1 MLGRPLRAAAALLVL
16 LLAPLAAVFA
26 LTDDTEPPQLRV
38 EAGSHVAAIHA
49 LATDARG
56 ELLLTASEDKTARLW
71 RLADRHL
78 VRVLRPP
85 IGADNEGKLYAAA
98 LTPDGSKAALA
109 GWTAD
114 NEVYVFDSDT
124 GRMRGRIEGLPNVV
138 NALAFSP
145 DGRLLAVLLW
155 GGQGLRLYT
164 SSDGWQ
170 TAREV
175 GSDASY
181 GGSGYGLAF
190 SSDGQRLAAS
200 DESGVVRLYALRG
213 ASLWLQA
220 TQGLSGHPHG
230 VAFSPDGRRL
240 AVGFADSLQVQVLRG
255 DNLAPDWQAPPQG
268 DGGALPCVAW
278 SRDGRQLYAAGTW
291 RSAPGQ
297 HGVRR
302 WTLAERSAP
311 SDTPAASDTITALL
325 STVNGVLWAS
335 GDAGWGLVGGAAVRP
350 MRADFRLPAAQGPS
364 SLRVSDNGHEVS
376 FATRFGGLAPARFD
390 LGGPTWRTALPFDA
404 GAPVPP
410 DLSDWQD
417 SAAPRLGGKTLNLG
431 PGEVSLSLGPDL
443 AGRGF
448 ALGSNHRLRLYAADG
463 RELWNAR
470 VPAPCF
476 AVGLSRDGRWVVG
489 GFGDGTLRWFRRKD
503 GAEVLAFYPHGDGK
517 AWVAWTPDGRY
528 LAGGGGEAF
537 VGWHLNRGPDR
548 AAEFLPL
555 SRFAER
561 YFDPLG
567 VLSAVSQQPQQ
578 RPVPDPRAGLK
589 LPPLVQ
595 FSAPKSSGTVDDDKV
610 RIELAVTDQGGGIDE
625 VRLLHNGKVVQTS
638 GPQTEAAA
646 KTPAQLKFELPLESG
661 SNVVQAVALSKDRT
675 ESAPVEL
682 TLKAPLRPERPRLHV
697 LAVGINNYRNSQL
710 SLSFSV
716 PDAQGIADAFRT
728 LSRKLFADVAV
739 TELYDAKA
747 TRAGI
752 LAQLKDFTAAK
763 PEDVVVVYLAGHGE
777 TQGDDWFFVPWE
789 VTQPEQPERL
799 RREGLSS
806 RDLSSAI
813 RAMPARK
820 VVVLID
826 ACKSGAAIAGFRG
839 LEERRLLAQLS
850 RSTGTHLI
858 AATNKEQLASELLSL
873 GHGVFTY
880 TVLQGLEGRAAL
892 SGQDVTALKLMAYVE
907 QELPELSKRY
917 RTEEQYPVVSSTGMD
932 FPLVMR

>member
-1 MLGRPLRAAAALLVL
+1 MCGRQLRAAAALVAL
-16 LLAPLAAVFA
+16 LLAPLAVFAA
-26 LTDDTEPPQLRV
+26 LTDESQAPQLRV
-38 EAGSHVAAIHA
+38 EAGTHIAAIRA
-49 LATDARG
+49 LAADARG

-71 RLADRHL
+71 RIADRSL
-78 VRVLRPP
+78 LRVLRPP
-85 IGADNEGKLYAAA
+85 IGADNDGKLYAAA
-98 LTPDGSKAALA
+98 LTPDGRVAAVA
-109 GWTAD
+109 GWTED
-114 NEVYVFDSDT
+114 NEVYLFDSDD

-145 DGRLLAVLLW
+145 DGQLLAVLLW
-155 GGQGLRLYT
+155 GGQGLRLYA
-164 SSDGWQ
+164 SGDGWK

-175 GSDASY
+175 GNDAGY

-190 SSDGQRLAAS
+190 SPDGRTLATS
-200 DESGVVRLYALRG
+200 DESGAVRLYALRG
-213 ASLWLQA
+213 ASLWLQS
-220 TQGLSGHPHG
+220 TQRLSGRPHG
-230 VAFSPDGRRL
+230 LAFSPDGRRL
-240 AVGFADSLQVQVLRG
+240 AVGFADSLQAQVLRA
-255 DNLAPDWQAPPQG
+255 DNLAPDWQAPPQDG
-268 DGGALPCVAW
+268 GGALHCVAW

-302 WTLAERSAP
+302 WTFGDRGTVN
-311 SDTPAASDTITALL
+311 DTPAATDAVTALL
-325 STVNGVLWAS
+325 GTGNSVLWAS
-335 GDAGWGLVGGAAVRP
+335 GDAGWGVVGGAAVRSL
-350 MRADFRLPAAQGPS
+350 RADFRLPAASGSS
-364 SLRVSDNGHEVS
+364 SLRVSDNGHELN
-376 FATRFGGLAPARFD
+376 FATRFGGLSPARFD
-390 LGGPTWRTALPFDA
+390 LGGPTWRAALPFDA
-404 GAPVPP
+404 GAPMPP
-410 DLSDWQD
+410 GLRDWQD
-417 SAAPRLGGKTLNLG
+417 SASPRLGGKVLTLG
-431 PGEVSLSLGPDL
+431 PGEVSLALGAEPS
-443 AGRGF
+443 GRGF

-470 VPAPCF
+470 IPAPCF

-517 AWVAWTPDGRY
+517 AWAAWTPDGRY
-528 LAGGGGEAF
+528 LAGGGGEAL
-537 VGWHLNRGPDR
+537 VGWHLNRAPDQ

-567 VLSAVSQQPQQ
+567 VLSAVSDQPQV
-578 RPVPDPRAGLK
+578 RPVADPRAGLK

-595 FSAPKSSGTVDDDKV
+595 FSTPKSSGNVDDDKV
-610 RIELAVTDQGGGIDE
+610 RIELAVTDRGGGIDE

-638 GPQTEAAA
+638 MPQTAAAA
-646 KTPAQLKFELPLESG
+646 KAPAQLKFELPLESG
-661 SNVVQAVALSKDRT
+661 SNIVQAVALSKDRT

-682 TLKAPLRPERPRLHV
+682 TLKSPQRPERPRLHV
-697 LAVGINNYRNSQL
+697 LAVGINKYRNSQL
-710 SLSFSV
+710 DLSFSV

-752 LAQLKDFTAAK
+752 LAQLKDFSGAK

-777 TQGDDWFFVPWE
+777 TQGDDWFFVPYE

-799 RREGLSS
+799 KRDGLSS

-880 TVLQGLEGRAAL
+880 TVLQGLEGKAAL
-892 SGQDVTALKLMAYVE
+892 SGPDVTALKLMAYVE

-932 FPLVMR
+932 FPLVLR